1 MLGTA
6 TPPTKGSE
14 GELSS
19 PSRPK
24 LFATIARWGVAIILL
39 GAAVNL
45 ALAWQS
51 IRPGATETMRT
62 VAPGW
67 LGIAVVLGIAPWAF
81 TAARAWMW
89 ARFFGT
95 PITAR
100 NALRVGVGTELGSSI
115 SPKAIGGAP
124 VKVGLLVDSGV
135 RTGTAASMLMLDNLV
150 DVVFF
155 AGVAPAIA
163 FATARWEL
171 PEVQEVLGRL
181 FDRALATA
189 PWIIGGVVV
198 VATLLWIRRLRVG
211 RDPAGNAGGLRGAL
225 SRVRDEFLSAYEL
238 VGKRGKFRFVIAVVL
253 TTGLW
258 GARCSVATAVLYG
271 LGAAVDPVL
280 FFLLQW
286 VVFMMMV
293 FVPTP
298 GAALG
303 AEASFGAVVDGFVVE
318 GALGILTAGWRFFS
332 FYLPLLLGL
341 VTMPLLGAKP
351 GISAPA
357 APAT

>member
-1 MLGTA
+1 MLGA
-6 TPPTKGSE
+6 IMPPSE
-14 GELSS
+14 SALSS
-19 PSRPK
+19 PSRSK
-24 LFATIARWGVAIILL
+24 LFATIARWGIGIILV

-51 IRPGATETMRT
+51 IRVGAAGTLRS
-62 VAPGW
+62 VAPIW
-67 LGIAVVLGIAPWAF
+67 LGVAIALGVAPWFF

-89 ARFFGT
+89 ARFFGS

-150 DVVFF
+150 DIVFF
-155 AGVAPAIA
+155 VGVAPAIA
-163 FATARWEL
+163 FATSRWAL
-171 PEVQEVLGRL
+171 PEVQVVLGRVA
-181 FDRALATA
+181 DKAVSAT
-189 PWIIGGVVV
+189 PWIVGVIAVV
-198 VATLLWIRRLRVG
+198 GLLLFVRWLRV
-211 RDPAGNAGGLRGAL
+211 RNPAADTVGFRGAL
-225 SRVRDEFLSAYEL
+225 ARVRDEFVSAYEL
-238 VGKRGKFRFVIAVVL
+238 VGKFGKTRFLVAVVL

-258 GARCSVATAVLYG
+258 VTRCSVATAVLYG
-271 LGAAVDPVL
+271 LGTRVDPVL

-303 AEASFGAVVDGFVVE
+303 AEASFGAVIDGFVAE
-318 GALGILTAGWRFFS
+318 GILGIVTAGWRFFS

-341 VTMPLLGAKP
+341 AVMPLLGARP
-351 GISAPA
+351 GGAGA
-357 APAT
+357 H

>member
-1 MLGTA
+1 MIGAGA
-6 TPPTKGSE
+6 TGPTDSGSPDE
-14 GELSS
+14 
-19 PSRPK
+19 SRSR
-24 LFATIARWGVAIILL
+24 LVATIARWGLTIILV

-51 IRPGATETMRT
+51 IRFGAAEAMRA
-62 VAPGW
+62 VEPGW
-67 LGIAVVLGIAPWAF
+67 LGVAAVLGIAPWAF
-81 TAARAWMW
+81 TASRSWMW

-95 PITAR
+95 PISAR
-100 NALRVGVGTELGSSI
+100 DALRVAVGTELGSSI

-150 DVVFF
+150 DIVFF
-155 AGVAPAIA
+155 TGVAPAIA
-163 FATARWEL
+163 FGTARWAL

-181 FDRALATA
+181 AAKTLAAA
-189 PWIIGGVVV
+189 PWIVGIAAVVV
-198 VATLLWIRRLRVG
+198 LLLLARRFRAATGIAN
-211 RDPAGNAGGLRGAL
+211 DASALRGAL
-225 SRVRDEFLSAYEL
+225 SRVRDDFLSAYTL
-238 VGKRGKFRFVIAVVL
+238 VGKRGKLRFLGAVLL

-271 LGAAVDPVL
+271 LGAGADPVL

-293 FVPTP
+293 LVPTP

-303 AEASFGAVVDGFVVE
+303 AEASFVAVVDGFVVE
-318 GALGILTAGWRFFS
+318 GLLGILTAGWRFFS

-341 VTMPLLGAKP
+341 GMMALFGTRPGKLLRTA
-351 GISAPA
+351 
-357 APAT
+357 

>member
-1 MLGTA
+1 MLGA
-6 TPPTKGSE
+6 IMPPSE
-14 GELSS
+14 SALSS
-19 PSRPK
+19 PSRSK
-24 LFATIARWGVAIILL
+24 LFATIARWGIGIILV

-51 IRPGATETMRT
+51 IRVGAAGTLRS
-62 VAPGW
+62 VAPIW
-67 LGIAVVLGIAPWAF
+67 LGAAIALGVAPWFF

-89 ARFFGT
+89 ARFFGS

-150 DVVFF
+150 DIVFF
-155 AGVAPAIA
+155 VGVAPAIA
-163 FATARWEL
+163 FATSRWAL
-171 PEVQEVLGRL
+171 PEVQVVLGRVA
-181 FDRALATA
+181 DKAVSAT
-189 PWIIGGVVV
+189 PWIVGVIAVV
-198 VATLLWIRRLRVG
+198 GLLLFVRWLRV
-211 RDPAGNAGGLRGAL
+211 RNPAADTVGFRGAL
-225 SRVRDEFLSAYEL
+225 ARVRDEFVSAYEL
-238 VGKRGKFRFVIAVVL
+238 VGKFGKTRFLVAVVL

-258 GARCSVATAVLYG
+258 VTRCSVATAVLYG
-271 LGAAVDPVL
+271 LGTRVDPVL

-303 AEASFGAVVDGFVVE
+303 AEASFGAVIDGFVAE
-318 GALGILTAGWRFFS
+318 GILGIVTAGWRFFS

-341 VTMPLLGAKP
+341 AVMPLLGARP
-351 GISAPA
+351 GGAGA
-357 APAT
+357 HY

>member
-1 MLGTA
+1 MLGA
-6 TPPTKGSE
+6 STPPPSAS
-14 GELSS
+14 ELSS
-19 PSRPK
+19 PPRSK
-24 LFATIARWGVAIILL
+24 LFAMIARWGIGIILV

-51 IRPGATETMRT
+51 IRVGAAGTLRS
-62 VAPGW
+62 VAPIW
-67 LGIAVVLGIAPWAF
+67 LGVAVVLGVAPWFF

-100 NALRVGVGTELGSSI
+100 DALRVGVGTELGSSI

-150 DVVFF
+150 DIMFF
-155 AGVAPAIA
+155 VGVAPAIA
-163 FATARWEL
+163 LATSRWAL
-171 PEVQEVLGRL
+171 PEVQEVLGRVV
-181 FDRALATA
+181 DKVVLAA
-189 PWIIGGVVV
+189 PWIVAV
-198 VATLLWIRRLRVG
+198 VAVVAVVGMLLFMRRLRV
-211 RDPAGNAGGLRGAL
+211 RDPAADAGGMRGAL
-225 SRVRDEFLSAYEL
+225 ARLGDEFLSAYEL
-238 VGKRGKFRFVIAVVL
+238 VGKHGKTRFLVAVVM

-258 GARCSVATAVLYG
+258 VTRCSVATAVLYG
-271 LGAAVDPVL
+271 LGAGVDPVL

-303 AEASFGAVVDGFVVE
+303 AEASFGAVIDGFVAE
-318 GALGILTAGWRFFS
+318 GILGIVTAGWRFFS

-341 VTMPLLGAKP
+341 AVMPLLGTRRGGA
-351 GISAPA
+351 GAHS
-357 APAT
+357 

>member
-1 MLGTA
+1 MLGA
-6 TPPTKGSE
+6 IMPPSE
-14 GELSS
+14 SALSS
-19 PSRPK
+19 PSRSK
-24 LFATIARWGVAIILL
+24 LFATIARWGIGIILV

-51 IRPGATETMRT
+51 IRVGAAGTLRS
-62 VAPGW
+62 VAPIW
-67 LGIAVVLGIAPWAF
+67 LGVAIALGVAPWFF

-89 ARFFGT
+89 ARFFGS

-150 DVVFF
+150 DIVFF
-155 AGVAPAIA
+155 VGVAPAIA
-163 FATARWEL
+163 FATSRWAL
-171 PEVQEVLGRL
+171 PEVQVVLGRVA
-181 FDRALATA
+181 DKAVSAT
-189 PWIIGGVVV
+189 PWIVGVIAVV
-198 VATLLWIRRLRVG
+198 GLLLFVRWLRV
-211 RDPAGNAGGLRGAL
+211 RNPAADTVGFRGAL
-225 SRVRDEFLSAYEL
+225 ARVRDEFVSAYEL
-238 VGKRGKFRFVIAVVL
+238 VGKFGKTRFLVAVVL

-258 GARCSVATAVLYG
+258 VTRCSVATAVLYG
-271 LGAAVDPVL
+271 LGTRVDPVL

-303 AEASFGAVVDGFVVE
+303 AEASFGAVIDGFVAE
-318 GALGILTAGWRFFS
+318 GILGIVTAGWRFFS

-341 VTMPLLGAKP
+341 AVMPLLGARP
-351 GISAPA
+351 GGAGA
-357 APAT
+357 HY

>member
-1 MLGTA
+1 MLGTSA
-6 TPPTKGSE
+6 PPPSE
-14 GELSS
+14 GDLSS
-19 PSRPK
+19 LSRSK
-24 LFATIARWGVAIILL
+24 LFATIARWGIAIILL
-39 GAAVNL
+39 GATVNL

-51 IRPGATETMRT
+51 IRLGAAETVRAA
-62 VAPGW
+62 APGW
-67 LGIAVVLGIAPWAF
+67 LGLAVVLGVVPWGF
-81 TAARAWMW
+81 TAARVWMW

-100 NALRVGVGTELGSSI
+100 NALRVGIGTELGSSI

-150 DVVFF
+150 DIVFF

-163 FATARWEL
+163 FATARWTL

-181 FDRALATA
+181 LDKALATT
-189 PWIIGGVVV
+189 PWIVGTIVVI
-198 VATLLWIRRLRVG
+198 ATLLLIRRLRPG
-211 RDPAGNAGGLRGAL
+211 REPAGNAGTVRRAL
-225 SRVRDEFLSAYEL
+225 SGVRDEFLSAYQL
-238 VGKRGKFRFVIAVVL
+238 VGKRGKSRFVIAVVL

-271 LGAAVDPVL
+271 LGSEVDPVL

-303 AEASFGAVVDGFVVE
+303 AEASFGAVIDGFVVE
-318 GALGILTAGWRFFS
+318 GVLGILTAGWRFFS

-341 VTMPLLGAKP
+341 AVMPLLGVMP
-351 GISAPA
+351 TISRSTTPPA
-357 APAT
+357 